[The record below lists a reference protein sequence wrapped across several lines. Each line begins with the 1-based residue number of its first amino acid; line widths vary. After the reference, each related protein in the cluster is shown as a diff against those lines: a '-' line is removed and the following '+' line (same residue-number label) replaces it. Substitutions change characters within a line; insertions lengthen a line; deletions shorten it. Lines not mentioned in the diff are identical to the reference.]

1 MSDKQK
7 TVLLVDDDEDLI
19 LQMQLQF
26 EAAGYNVATANSD
39 KEGRELISEVAPD
52 IAIVDLMMEEHDS
65 GFALCHFIKRHDS
78 SIPIILLTAV
88 TSETGIDFDA
98 VTDEERTWIKAD
110 LLLDKPVRFETLQ
123 AEVSRLL
130 N

>member
-1 MSDKQK
+1 MNQTQK

-19 LQMQLQF
+19 LQMKLQF
-26 EAAGYNVATANSD
+26 EAAGYHVATAGSD
-39 KEGRELISEVAPD
+39 SQGRERIDAVPPD
-52 IAIVDLMMEEHDS
+52 IAVVDLMMEEHDS
-65 GFALCHFIKRHDS
+65 GFALCHFIKQRAP

-88 TSETGIDFDA
+88 ASETGIDFDA
-98 VTDEERTWIKAD
+98 VTAEERTWIKAD